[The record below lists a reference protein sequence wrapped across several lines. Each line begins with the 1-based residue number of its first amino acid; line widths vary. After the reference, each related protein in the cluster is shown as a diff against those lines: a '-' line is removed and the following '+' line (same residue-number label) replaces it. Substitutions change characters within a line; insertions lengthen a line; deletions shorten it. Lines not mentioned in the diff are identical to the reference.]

1 MRKSLGIAR
10 PLAWLALVFV
20 VIMTVGLSTYI
31 GNLARTTLLSK
42 QHDFASLLAENLN
55 HQVYRRFT
63 LPTMLGF
70 GKIAL
75 RQTAQYERLDQVIQS
90 TIHGLNLNN
99 LRIFGYDN
107 TITYSTNR
115 EELGSTSLASP
126 DIAAASVATTPQFSL
141 ISTVPFW
148 QAFFT
153 YPIEPNTF
161 VLRTTYPLRMDNR
174 LNSSDEEGPIMG
186 VLEFSQDVTGDV
198 ESSFRF
204 QQLVVVVTLF
214 AACIFFLLLLIVIR
228 RAEKAM
234 AQRVQQEQ
242 KLLLELHQSEKLAG
256 MGRVVASIAHEI
268 RNPLG
273 IIRSSAELL
282 LKRNAGADVMTGK
295 ILQAVY
301 DEAKRLSQTVS
312 DFLDYAKPRQP
323 RADNIDVGSNI
334 LKAVTFLD
342 QELTSRQ
349 IEVVLGEGVEDTVFV
364 VGDSDLLYR
373 AFYNIMSNAI
383 QAMDTKGKLFINRTI
398 IAGTPPLLSIEFK
411 DTGPGFPPDN
421 IEKLLDPF
429 FTTKDDGTGLG
440 LPIVQNIIAGHN
452 GTLHL
457 SNNPEGGACLTVI
470 MPITTV
476 EKKRAE

>member
-1 MRKSLGIAR
+1 M
-10 PLAWLALVFV
+10 
-20 VIMTVGLSTYI
+20 
-31 GNLARTTLLSK
+31 
-42 QHDFASLLAENLN
+42 
-55 HQVYRRFT
+55 
-63 LPTMLGF
+63 
-70 GKIAL
+70 
-75 RQTAQYERLDQVIQS
+75 
-90 TIHGLNLNN
+90 
-99 LRIFGYDN
+99 
-107 TITYSTNR
+107 
-115 EELGSTSLASP
+115 
-126 DIAAASVATTPQFSL
+126 
-141 ISTVPFW
+141 
-148 QAFFT
+148 
-153 YPIEPNTF
+153 
-161 VLRTTYPLRMDNR
+161 
-174 LNSSDEEGPIMG
+174 
-186 VLEFSQDVTGDV
+186 
-198 ESSFRF
+198 
-204 QQLVVVVTLF
+204 
-214 AACIFFLLLLIVIR
+214 
-228 RAEKAM
+228 
-234 AQRVQQEQ
+234 
-242 KLLLELHQSEKLAG
+242 
-256 MGRVVASIAHEI
+256 
-268 RNPLG
+268 
-273 IIRSSAELL
+273 
-282 LKRNAGADVMTGK
+282 
-295 ILQAVY
+295 Y